1 MMGRGEG
8 EHDWACLLLGMFSI
22 VPCVI
27 RDVIMIK
34 AGRRWVLG
42 IVRLHAGG
50 RAPPED
56 AGPGVAAWIVSS
68 LRGGLCIL
76 LGLRPRRFYM
86 YVSSL

>member
-1 MMGRGEG
+1 MGEG
-8 EHDWACLLLGMFSI
+8 REHDWACLSSGMFSI

-42 IVRLHAGG
+42 IVLLHASG

-56 AGPGVAAWIVSS
+56 AGPGVAAWIVSNP
-68 LRGGLCIL
+68 RGGLSML
-76 LGLRPRRFYM
+76 LGPRPRRFNVYA
-86 YVSSL
+86 SSL